1 MSSFFSLRPYV
12 IAILICISASCNIS
26 YVSALSV
33 PSQGVN
39 GFASSTT
46 APKRLKASDLN
57 KQQQQQQR
65 RKKSYTPD
73 GLTEEQYLQIR
84 KEELAKQ
91 QSMNYGAWGPRFK
104 QVNGDPE
111 FWNWFSS
118 PTLWTGGFNSNGGQS
133 DNATKIG
140 MQKLLVIYL
149 RRYALAY
156 MMMLL
161 SVQVLTNS
169 KALPIKKV
177 WSANSRWVYTAMK
190 LILPVATLKPI
201 SMLSALAERRQL
213 RWMNNTTKLT
223 AIIAALM
230 TAVSLFL
237 R

>member
-57 KQQQQQQR
+57 KQQQQR

-73 GLTEEQYLQIR
+73 GLTEEQYAQIR
-84 KEELAKQ
+84 NEELAKQ

-104 QVNGDPE
+104 LVNGDPE

-118 PTLWTGGFNSNGGQS
+118 PTLWTGGFNGNNNNVS
-133 DNATKIG
+133 DNNKKIG

-213 RWMNNTTKLT
+213 RWMNNTTKLA